1 MNKQIPYTFDCVS
14 VSSLNP
20 IASGSTSC
28 ENIGRMNVGVFT
40 RYGNRNGSYITD
52 QYAEYLISTAIDKP
66 VVGFFDRESQDWQG
80 HVGPTLASA
89 YGYVDYFVGW
99 QPFTDSDGIERE
111 YAVFSVVLFS
121 DYFEEARHILGK
133 AQSMELDPLTI
144 EGDWVEIEEQE
155 YFVYTTG
162 KMAGFCILGDSKE
175 PCFSASAFFEKEDAE
190 KTQFEKFS
198 SLLFELKAKV
208 EEAEKS
214 KEGGEHPMEEN
225 MIQEPVV
232 ETPAEETPVV
242 ETQFEEAPVVEEQ
255 PVVKENQE
263 PETTFEETEEVEP
276 EVPVEE
282 PAVEPEVPAEEQP
295 SEFEVLQN
303 SFNELQENYTALQT
317 SYAEL
322 QAELEAANGRIAE
335 FEANAETVRVEHE
348 SQINALTEQLNAAN
362 ARIETYEN
370 AAAEAEEARKTE
382 LVSSY
387 EKIISEEEIAPIK
400 AAVADFSYDE
410 LESKLAVTFSRNHLK
425 TESNKVPLAE
435 PEESTF
441 AALIKKYKR

>member
-1 MNKQIPYTFDCVS
+1 MNRNIPYTFDCVP

-20 IASGSTSC
+20 ITSGASNC

-52 QYAEYLISTAIDKP
+52 QYADYLISTAPDKP

-80 HVGPTLASA
+80 HVGPTLASG

-99 QPFTDSDGIERE
+99 QPFQDDDGVERE

-133 AQSMELDPLTI
+133 GQSMELDPNTI
-144 EGDWVEIEEQE
+144 EGEWADIEGQE

-175 PCFSASAFFEKEDAE
+175 PCFSASAFFEKEDTE

-198 SLLFELKAKV
+198 SLLFDLKAKV
-208 EEAEKS
+208 EEAEK
-214 KEGGEHPMEEN
+214 GGEHQMDEN
-225 MIQEPVV
+225 TIQETVV
-232 ETPAEETPVV
+232 ETPAEETVVIEETSETV
-242 ETQFEEAPVVEEQ
+242 ET
-255 PVVKENQE
+255 QE
-263 PETTFEETEEVEP
+263 PETTFEETEVS
-276 EVPVEE
+276 VEE
-282 PAVEPEVPAEEQP
+282 PETETESENPAEEQP

-317 SYAEL
+317 SYNEL
-322 QAELEAANGRIAE
+322 QGQLEEANSRIAG
-335 FEANAETVRVEHE
+335 FEADAENVRIEHE
-348 SQINALTEQLNAAN
+348 NQINALNEQLNAAN
-362 ARIETYEN
+362 VRIQNYET
-370 AAAEAEEARKTE
+370 AVAEAEEARKTE

-400 AAVADFSYDE
+400 ACITDFSYDE

-425 TESNKVPLAE
+425 TESKKVPLAE
-435 PEESTF
+435 PEESAF

>member
-1 MNKQIPYTFDCVS
+1 MNRKIPYTFDCVPA
-14 VSSLNP
+14 SSLNP
-20 IASGSTSC
+20 IVSGSTNC

-52 QYAEYLISTAIDKP
+52 QYAEYLISTAPDRP

-99 QPFTDSDGIERE
+99 QPFTDSDGVERE

-133 AQSMELDPLTI
+133 AQSMELDPNSI
-144 EGDWVEIEEQE
+144 EGDWADIDDQE

-175 PCFSASAFFEKEDAE
+175 PCFSASAFFEKEDTE

-208 EEAEKS
+208 EEAEK
-214 KEGGEHPMEEN
+214 GGEHQMDEN

-242 ETQFEEAPVVEEQ
+242 EESNFEENSTVTEEVVEEI
-255 PVVKENQE
+255 
-263 PETTFEETEEVEP
+263 ETEEQP
-276 EVPVEE
+276 EVSEE
-282 PAVEPEVPAEEQP
+282 TPEDEPEVPAEEQP

-303 SFNELQENYTALQT
+303 SFNELQENYTTLQN
-317 SYAEL
+317 SYNEL
-322 QAELEAANGRIAE
+322 QAQLEEANNRIAD
-335 FEANAETVRVEHE
+335 FEANAENVRVEHE
-348 SQINALTEQLNAAN
+348 NQINALNEQLNAAN
-362 ARIETYEN
+362 ARIQTYET

-400 AAVADFSYDE
+400 ACVADFSYDE

-425 TESNKVPLAE
+425 TESKKVPLAE
-435 PEESTF
+435 PEESAF

>member
-1 MNKQIPYTFDCVS
+1 MNRKIPYTFDCVP

-20 IASGSTSC
+20 IVSGSTDC

-52 QYAEYLISTAIDKP
+52 QYAEYLINTAPDRP
-66 VVGFFDRESQDWQG
+66 VVGFFDRESHDWQG

-99 QPFTDSDGIERE
+99 QPFTDSDGVERE

-133 AQSMELDPLTI
+133 AQSMELDPNSI
-144 EGDWVEIEEQE
+144 EGDWANIDDQE

-175 PCFSASAFFEKEDAE
+175 PCFSASAFFEKEDTE

-208 EEAEKS
+208 EEAEK
-214 KEGGEHPMEEN
+214 GGEHQMDEN

-242 ETQFEEAPVVEEQ
+242 ETQFEETPVVEEQ
-255 PVVKENQE
+255 PVVEDNQE
-263 PETTFEETEEVEP
+263 PETTSEETEEVEP
-276 EVPVEE
+276 EVPAEE

-303 SFNELQENYTALQT
+303 SFNELQENYTTLQNSYNELQT
-317 SYAEL
+317 
-322 QAELEAANGRIAE
+322 QLEEANNRIAD
-335 FEANAETVRVEHE
+335 FEANAENVRVEHE
-348 SQINALTEQLNAAN
+348 NQINALNEQLNAAN
-362 ARIETYEN
+362 ARIQTYET
-370 AAAEAEEARKTE
+370 AAAEAEEARKNE

-400 AAVADFSYDE
+400 ACVTDFSYDE

-425 TESNKVPLAE
+425 TESKKVPLAE
-435 PEESTF
+435 PEESAF

>member
-1 MNKQIPYTFDCVS
+1 MNRNIPYTFDCVP

-20 IASGSTSC
+20 ITSGASNC

-52 QYAEYLISTAIDKP
+52 QYADYLISTAPDKP

-80 HVGPTLASA
+80 HVGPTLASG

-99 QPFTDSDGIERE
+99 QPFQDDDGVERE

-133 AQSMELDPLTI
+133 GQSMELDPNTI
-144 EGDWVEIEEQE
+144 EGEWADIEGQE

-175 PCFSASAFFEKEDAE
+175 PCFSASAFFEKEDTE

-198 SLLFELKAKV
+198 SLLFDLKAKV
-208 EEAEKS
+208 EEAEK
-214 KEGGEHPMEEN
+214 GGEHQMDEN
-225 MIQEPVV
+225 TIQETVV
-232 ETPAEETPVV
+232 ETPAEETVVIEETSETV
-242 ETQFEEAPVVEEQ
+242 ET
-255 PVVKENQE
+255 QE
-263 PETTFEETEEVEP
+263 PETTFEETEVS
-276 EVPVEE
+276 VEE
-282 PAVEPEVPAEEQP
+282 PETETESENPAEEQP

-317 SYAEL
+317 SYNEL
-322 QAELEAANGRIAE
+322 QGQLEEANNRIAG
-335 FEANAETVRVEHE
+335 FEADAENVRVEHE
-348 SQINALTEQLNAAN
+348 NQINALNEQLNAAN
-362 ARIETYEN
+362 VRIQNYET

-400 AAVADFSYDE
+400 ACITDFSYDE

-425 TESNKVPLAE
+425 TESKKVPLAE
-435 PEESTF
+435 PEESAF

>member
-1 MNKQIPYTFDCVS
+1 MNRQVPYTFDCVP

-20 IASGSTSC
+20 IVSDSNNC

-52 QYAEYLISTAIDKP
+52 KYAEYLISSAIDKP

-80 HVGPTLASA
+80 HVGPTLASG
-89 YGYVDYFVGW
+89 YGYVSHFVGW
-99 QPFTDSDGIERE
+99 QPFQDSDGVERE

-133 AQSMELDPLTI
+133 GQSMELDPLSI
-144 EGDWVEIEEQE
+144 EGDWAEIDGQE

-175 PCFSASAFFEKEDAE
+175 PCFSASAFFEKEDSG

-208 EEAEKS
+208 EEAEKLE
-214 KEGGEHPMEEN
+214 EGGEHPMEEN

-232 ETPAEETPVV
+232 ETPAEEVV
-242 ETQFEEAPVVEEQ
+242 ETPD
-255 PVVKENQE
+255 
-263 PETTFEETEEVEP
+263 TFEETAPAVEVQESEETEIEE

-282 PAVEPEVPAEEQP
+282 ETEVPAEEPEVENEPETPAEEQP
-295 SEFEVLQN
+295 SEFEVLQA
-303 SFNELQENYTALQT
+303 NYEALQT
-317 SYAEL
+317 SYNEL
-322 QAELEAANGRIAE
+322 QAQLEEANGRIAE
-335 FEANAETVRVEHE
+335 FEANVETVRVEHE
-348 SQINALTEQLNAAN
+348 TQINALTEQLNAAN
-362 ARIETYEN
+362 ARIQNYE
-370 AAAEAEEARKTE
+370 AIAAEAEEARKNE

-400 AAVADFSYDE
+400 ASITDFSYDE
-410 LESKLAVTFSRNHLK
+410 LESKLAVTFSRKQLK
-425 TESNKVPLAE
+425 VESAKVPLAE
-435 PEESTF
+435 PEETAF

>member
-1 MNKQIPYTFDCVS
+1 MNRNIPYTFDCVP

-20 IASGSTSC
+20 ITSGASNC

-52 QYAEYLISTAIDKP
+52 QYADYLISTAPDKP

-80 HVGPTLASA
+80 HVGPTLASG

-99 QPFTDSDGIERE
+99 QPFQDDDGVERE

-133 AQSMELDPLTI
+133 GQSMELDPNTI
-144 EGDWVEIEEQE
+144 EGEWADIEGQE

-175 PCFSASAFFEKEDAE
+175 PCFSASAFFEKEDTE

-198 SLLFELKAKV
+198 SLLFDLKAKV
-208 EEAEKS
+208 EEAEK
-214 KEGGEHPMEEN
+214 GGEHQMDEN
-225 MIQEPVV
+225 TIQETVV
-232 ETPAEETPVV
+232 ETPAEETV
-242 ETQFEEAPVVEEQ
+242 VVEET
-255 PVVKENQE
+255 PEAVEIQE
-263 PETTFEETEEVEP
+263 HETTFEETEVEVE
-276 EVPVEE
+276 VSVEE
-282 PAVEPEVPAEEQP
+282 PETETESEIPAEEQP
-295 SEFEVLQN
+295 SEFEALQN

-317 SYAEL
+317 SYNEL
-322 QAELEAANGRIAE
+322 QGQLEEANSRIAG
-335 FEANAETVRVEHE
+335 FEADAENVRIEHE
-348 SQINALTEQLNAAN
+348 NQINALNEQLNAAN
-362 ARIETYEN
+362 VRIQNYET

-400 AAVADFSYDE
+400 ACITDFSYDE

-425 TESNKVPLAE
+425 TESKKVPLAE
-435 PEESTF
+435 LEESAF

>member
-1 MNKQIPYTFDCVS
+1 MNRKIPYTFDCVP

-20 IASGSTSC
+20 IVSGSTDC

-52 QYAEYLISTAIDKP
+52 QYAEYLINTAPDRP
-66 VVGFFDRESQDWQG
+66 VVGFFDRESHDWQG

-99 QPFTDSDGIERE
+99 QPFTDSDGVERE

-133 AQSMELDPLTI
+133 AQSMELDPNSI
-144 EGDWVEIEEQE
+144 EGDWANIDDQE

-175 PCFSASAFFEKEDAE
+175 PCFSASAFFEKEDTE

-208 EEAEKS
+208 EEAEK
-214 KEGGEHPMEEN
+214 GGEHQMDEN

-242 ETQFEEAPVVEEQ
+242 ETQFEETPVVEEQ
-255 PVVKENQE
+255 PVVEDNQE
-263 PETTFEETEEVEP
+263 PETTSEETEEVEP
-276 EVPVEE
+276 EVPAEE

-303 SFNELQENYTALQT
+303 SFNELQENYTTLQN
-317 SYAEL
+317 SYNEL
-322 QAELEAANGRIAE
+322 QAQLEEASNRIAD
-335 FEANAETVRVEHE
+335 FEANAENVRVEHE
-348 SQINALTEQLNAAN
+348 NQINALNEQLNAAN
-362 ARIETYEN
+362 ARIQTYET
-370 AAAEAEEARKTE
+370 AAAEAEEARKNE

-400 AAVADFSYDE
+400 ACVTDFSYDE

-425 TESNKVPLAE
+425 TESKKVPLAE
-435 PEESTF
+435 PEESAF

>member
-1 MNKQIPYTFDCVS
+1 MSRKIPYTFDCVP

-20 IASGSTSC
+20 IVSGSTNC

-52 QYAEYLISTAIDKP
+52 QYAEYLISTAPDRP
-66 VVGFFDRESQDWQG
+66 VVGFFDRESHDWQG

-99 QPFTDSDGIERE
+99 QPFTDSDGVERE

-133 AQSMELDPLTI
+133 AQSMELDPNSI
-144 EGDWVEIEEQE
+144 EGDWADIDDQE

-175 PCFSASAFFEKEDAE
+175 PCFSASAFFEKEDTE

-208 EEAEKS
+208 EEAEK
-214 KEGGEHPMEEN
+214 GGEHQMDEN

-242 ETQFEEAPVVEEQ
+242 ETQFEETPVVEEQ
-255 PVVKENQE
+255 PVVEDNQE
-263 PETTFEETEEVEP
+263 SEVTEETEEVEP
-276 EVPVEE
+276 EVPAEE

-322 QAELEAANGRIAE
+322 QAELETANGRIAE

-348 SQINALTEQLNAAN
+348 TQINALTEQLNAAN
-362 ARIETYEN
+362 ARIQTYES

-400 AAVADFSYDE
+400 ASVADFSYDE

-435 PEESTF
+435 PEESAF

>member
-1 MNKQIPYTFDCVS
+1 MNRNIPYTFDCVP

-20 IASGSTSC
+20 ITSGASNC

-52 QYAEYLISTAIDKP
+52 QYADYLISTAPDKP

-80 HVGPTLASA
+80 HVGPTLASG

-99 QPFTDSDGIERE
+99 QPFQDNDGVERE

-133 AQSMELDPLTI
+133 GQSMELDPNTI
-144 EGDWVEIEEQE
+144 EGEWADIEGQE

-175 PCFSASAFFEKEDAE
+175 PCFSASAFFEKEDTE

-198 SLLFELKAKV
+198 SLLFDLKAKV
-208 EEAEKS
+208 EEAEK
-214 KEGGEHPMEEN
+214 GGEHQMDEN
-225 MIQEPVV
+225 TIQETVV
-232 ETPAEETPVV
+232 ETPAEETVVTEETSETV
-242 ETQFEEAPVVEEQ
+242 ET
-255 PVVKENQE
+255 QE
-263 PETTFEETEEVEP
+263 PETTFEETEVS
-276 EVPVEE
+276 VEE
-282 PAVEPEVPAEEQP
+282 PETETESENPAEEQP

-317 SYAEL
+317 SYNEL
-322 QAELEAANGRIAE
+322 QGQLEEANNRIAG
-335 FEANAETVRVEHE
+335 FEADAENVRVEHE
-348 SQINALTEQLNAAN
+348 NQINALNEQLNAAN
-362 ARIETYEN
+362 VRIQNYET

-400 AAVADFSYDE
+400 ACITDFSYDE

-425 TESNKVPLAE
+425 TESKKVPLAE
-435 PEESTF
+435 PEESAF

>member
-1 MNKQIPYTFDCVS
+1 MNRNIPYTFDCVP

-20 IASGSTSC
+20 ITSGASNC

-52 QYAEYLISTAIDKP
+52 QYADYLISTAPDKP

-80 HVGPTLASA
+80 HVGPTLASG

-99 QPFTDSDGIERE
+99 QPFQDDDGVERE

-133 AQSMELDPLTI
+133 GQSMELDPNTI
-144 EGDWVEIEEQE
+144 EGEWADIEGQE

-175 PCFSASAFFEKEDAE
+175 PCFSASAFFEKEDTE

-198 SLLFELKAKV
+198 SLLFDLKAKV
-208 EEAEKS
+208 EEAEK
-214 KEGGEHPMEEN
+214 GGEHQMDEN
-225 MIQEPVV
+225 TIQETVV
-232 ETPAEETPVV
+232 ETPAEETVV
-242 ETQFEEAPVVEEQ
+242 IEETSETVEI
-255 PVVKENQE
+255 QE
-263 PETTFEETEEVEP
+263 PETTFEETEVS
-276 EVPVEE
+276 VEE
-282 PAVEPEVPAEEQP
+282 PETETESENPAEEQP

-317 SYAEL
+317 SYNEL
-322 QAELEAANGRIAE
+322 QGQLEEANNRIAG
-335 FEANAETVRVEHE
+335 FEADAENVRVEHE
-348 SQINALTEQLNAAN
+348 NQINALNEQLNAAN
-362 ARIETYEN
+362 VRIQNYET

-400 AAVADFSYDE
+400 ACITDFSYDE

-425 TESNKVPLAE
+425 TESKKVPLAE
-435 PEESTF
+435 PEESAF

>member
-1 MNKQIPYTFDCVS
+1 MNRNIPYTFDCVP

-20 IASGSTSC
+20 ITSGASNC

-52 QYAEYLISTAIDKP
+52 QYADYLISTAPDKP

-80 HVGPTLASA
+80 HVGPTLASG

-99 QPFTDSDGIERE
+99 QPFQDDDGVERE

-133 AQSMELDPLTI
+133 GQSMELDPNTI
-144 EGDWVEIEEQE
+144 EGEWADIEGQE

-175 PCFSASAFFEKEDAE
+175 PCFSASAFFEKEDTE

-198 SLLFELKAKV
+198 SLLFDLKAKV
-208 EEAEKS
+208 EEAEK
-214 KEGGEHPMEEN
+214 GGEHQMDEN
-225 MIQEPVV
+225 TIQETVV
-232 ETPAEETPVV
+232 ETPAEETVVIEETSETV
-242 ETQFEEAPVVEEQ
+242 ET
-255 PVVKENQE
+255 QE
-263 PETTFEETEEVEP
+263 PETTFEETEVEVE
-276 EVPVEE
+276 VSVEE
-282 PAVEPEVPAEEQP
+282 SETETESEIPAEEQP

-317 SYAEL
+317 SYNEL
-322 QAELEAANGRIAE
+322 QGQLEEANNRIAD
-335 FEANAETVRVEHE
+335 FEADAENVRVEHE
-348 SQINALTEQLNAAN
+348 NQINALNEQLNAAN
-362 ARIETYEN
+362 VRIQNYET

-400 AAVADFSYDE
+400 ACITDFSYDE

-425 TESNKVPLAE
+425 TESKKVPLAE
-435 PEESTF
+435 PEESAF

>member
-1 MNKQIPYTFDCVS
+1 MSKQVPYTFDCVS

-20 IASGSTSC
+20 ITSGSTC

-80 HVGPTLASA
+80 HVGPTLASG
-89 YGYVDYFVGW
+89 YGYVDHFVGW
-99 QPFTDSDGIERE
+99 QPFTDSDGVERE

-133 AQSMELDPLTI
+133 AQSMELDPNTI
-144 EGDWVEIEEQE
+144 EGDWAEIDEQE

-175 PCFSASAFFEKEDAE
+175 PCFSASAFFEKEDSG

-208 EEAEKS
+208 EEAEKL
-214 KEGGEHPMEEN
+214 EGGEHPMEEN

-232 ETPAEETPVV
+232 ETPAEEVVETPETFEETAPVV
-242 ETQFEEAPVVEEQ
+242 ETEEI
-255 PVVKENQE
+255 QE
-263 PETTFEETEEVEP
+263 PETNFEETETEPEVPTEEPEVPTEEPEVEP
-276 EVPVEE
+276 EI
-282 PAVEPEVPAEEQP
+282 PAEEQP
-295 SEFEVLQN
+295 SEFEVLQA
-303 SFNELQENYTALQT
+303 NYEALQT
-317 SYAEL
+317 SYNEL
-322 QAELEAANGRIAE
+322 QAQFEEATARIAE
-335 FEANAETVRVEHE
+335 FEANVETVRVEHE
-348 SQINALTEQLNAAN
+348 NQINALTEQLNAAN
-362 ARIETYEN
+362 ARIQTYES
-370 AAAEAEEARKTE
+370 AAAEAEEARKSS
-382 LVSSY
+382 LVESY
-387 EKIISEEEIAPIK
+387 EKLISEEEIAPIK
-400 AAVADFSYDE
+400 ASVTDFSYDE
-410 LESKLAVTFSRNHLK
+410 LESKLAVTFSRNHIK
-425 TESNKVPLAE
+425 TESAKVPLAE
-435 PEESTF
+435 PEESAF

>member
-1 MNKQIPYTFDCVS
+1 MNKNIPYTFDCVP
-14 VSSLNP
+14 VSSLSP
-20 IASGSTSC
+20 IVSGSANC

-52 QYAEYLISTAIDKP
+52 QYAEYLISTAPDRP

-89 YGYVDYFVGW
+89 YGYVDHFVGW
-99 QPFTDSDGIERE
+99 QPFIDSDGVERE

-121 DYFEEARHILGK
+121 DYFEEARYIMGK
-133 AQSMELDPLTI
+133 GQSMELDPQTI
-144 EGDWVEIEEQE
+144 EGDWADIEGQE

-208 EEAEKS
+208 EEAEKL

-232 ETPAEETPVV
+232 ETPAEEVVETPETFEETAPVV
-242 ETQFEEAPVVEEQ
+242 ETEEI
-255 PVVKENQE
+255 QE
-263 PETTFEETEEVEP
+263 PESNFEENETEPEVPAEEPEVPAEEPEVEP
-276 EVPVEE
+276 ET
-282 PAVEPEVPAEEQP
+282 PAEEQP
-295 SEFEVLQN
+295 SEFEVLQA
-303 SFNELQENYTALQT
+303 NYEALQT

-322 QAELEAANGRIAE
+322 QAELEAANGRIAD

-348 SQINALTEQLNAAN
+348 NQINALTKQLNAAN
-362 ARIETYEN
+362 ARIQTYES
-370 AAAEAEEARKTE
+370 AAAEAEEARKNS
-382 LVSSY
+382 LVESY

-400 AAVADFSYDE
+400 ASVADFSYDE
-410 LESKLAVTFSRNHLK
+410 LESKLSVTFSRNYLK
-425 TESNKVPLAE
+425 VESNKVPLAE
-435 PEESTF
+435 PEESAF

>member
-1 MNKQIPYTFDCVS
+1 MNRNIPYTFDCVP

-20 IASGSTSC
+20 ITSGASNC

-52 QYAEYLISTAIDKP
+52 QYADYLISTAPDKP

-80 HVGPTLASA
+80 HVGPTLASG

-99 QPFTDSDGIERE
+99 QPFQDDDGVERE

-133 AQSMELDPLTI
+133 GQSMELDPNTI
-144 EGDWVEIEEQE
+144 EGEWADIEGQE

-175 PCFSASAFFEKEDAE
+175 PCFSASAFFEKEDTE

-198 SLLFELKAKV
+198 SLLFDLKAKV
-208 EEAEKS
+208 EEAEK
-214 KEGGEHPMEEN
+214 GGEHQMDEN
-225 MIQEPVV
+225 TIQETVV
-232 ETPAEETPVV
+232 IEESSETV
-242 ETQFEEAPVVEEQ
+242 EI
-255 PVVKENQE
+255 QE
-263 PETTFEETEEVEP
+263 PETTFEETEVEVE
-276 EVPVEE
+276 VSVEE
-282 PAVEPEVPAEEQP
+282 SETETESEIPAEEQP
-295 SEFEVLQN
+295 SEFEALQN
-303 SFNELQENYTALQT
+303 SFNELQENYTVLQT
-317 SYAEL
+317 SYNEL
-322 QAELEAANGRIAE
+322 QGQLEEANNRIAG
-335 FEANAETVRVEHE
+335 FEADAENVRIEHE
-348 SQINALTEQLNAAN
+348 NQINALNEQLNAAN
-362 ARIETYEN
+362 VRIQNYET

-400 AAVADFSYDE
+400 ACITDFSYDE

-425 TESNKVPLAE
+425 TESKKVPLAE
-435 PEESTF
+435 PEESAF

>member
-1 MNKQIPYTFDCVS
+1 MNRNIPYTFDCVP

-20 IASGSTSC
+20 ITSGASNC

-52 QYAEYLISTAIDKP
+52 QYADYLISTAPDKP

-80 HVGPTLASA
+80 HVGPTLASG

-99 QPFTDSDGIERE
+99 QPFQDDDGVERE

-133 AQSMELDPLTI
+133 GQSMELDPNTI
-144 EGDWVEIEEQE
+144 EGEWADIEGQE

-175 PCFSASAFFEKEDAE
+175 PCFSASAFFEKEDTE

-198 SLLFELKAKV
+198 SLLFDLKAKV
-208 EEAEKS
+208 EEAEK
-214 KEGGEHPMEEN
+214 GGEHQMDEN
-225 MIQEPVV
+225 TIQETVV
-232 ETPAEETPVV
+232 ETPAEETV
-242 ETQFEEAPVVEEQ
+242 VVEETSET
-255 PVVKENQE
+255 VETQE
-263 PETTFEETEEVEP
+263 PETTFEETEVSAEEP
-276 EVPVEE
+276 EVETE
-282 PAVEPEVPAEEQP
+282 SENPAEEQP

-317 SYAEL
+317 SYNEL
-322 QAELEAANGRIAE
+322 QGQLEEANNRIAG
-335 FEANAETVRVEHE
+335 FEADAENVRIEHE
-348 SQINALTEQLNAAN
+348 NQINALNEQLNAAN
-362 ARIETYEN
+362 VRIQNYET

-400 AAVADFSYDE
+400 ACITDFSYDE

-425 TESNKVPLAE
+425 TESKKVPLAE
-435 PEESTF
+435 PEESAF

>member
-1 MNKQIPYTFDCVS
+1 MNRNIPYTFDCVP

-20 IASGSTSC
+20 ITSGASNC

-52 QYAEYLISTAIDKP
+52 QYADYLISTAPDKP

-80 HVGPTLASA
+80 HVGPTLASG

-99 QPFTDSDGIERE
+99 QPFQDDDGVERE

-133 AQSMELDPLTI
+133 GQSMELDPNTI
-144 EGDWVEIEEQE
+144 EGEWADIEGQE

-175 PCFSASAFFEKEDAE
+175 PCFSASAFFEKEDTE

-208 EEAEKS
+208 EEAEK
-214 KEGGEHPMEEN
+214 GGEHQMDEN
-225 MIQEPVV
+225 TIQETVV
-232 ETPAEETPVV
+232 ETPAEETVVIEETSETV
-242 ETQFEEAPVVEEQ
+242 ET
-255 PVVKENQE
+255 QE
-263 PETTFEETEEVEP
+263 PETTFEETEVS
-276 EVPVEE
+276 VEE
-282 PAVEPEVPAEEQP
+282 PETETESENPAEEQP

-303 SFNELQENYTALQT
+303 SFNELQENYTTLQT
-317 SYAEL
+317 SYNEL
-322 QAELEAANGRIAE
+322 QAQLEEANNRIAD
-335 FEANAETVRVEHE
+335 FEANAENVRVEHE
-348 SQINALTEQLNAAN
+348 NQINALNEQLNAAN
-362 ARIETYEN
+362 ARIQTYET

-400 AAVADFSYDE
+400 ACVADFSYDE

-425 TESNKVPLAE
+425 TESKKVPLAE
-435 PEESTF
+435 PEESAF

>member
-1 MNKQIPYTFDCVS
+1 MNRKIPYTFDCVP
-14 VSSLNP
+14 VSSLSP
-20 IASGSTSC
+20 IVSGSTNC

-52 QYAEYLISTAIDKP
+52 QYAEYLISTAPDRP

-99 QPFTDSDGIERE
+99 QPFTDSDGVERE

-133 AQSMELDPLTI
+133 AQSMELDPNSI
-144 EGDWVEIEEQE
+144 EGDWADIDDQE

-175 PCFSASAFFEKEDAE
+175 PCFSASAFFEKEDTE

-208 EEAEKS
+208 EEAEK
-214 KEGGEHPMEEN
+214 GGEHQMDEN

-242 ETQFEEAPVVEEQ
+242 EESNFEENSTVTEEVVEEI
-255 PVVKENQE
+255 
-263 PETTFEETEEVEP
+263 ETEEQP
-276 EVPVEE
+276 EVSEE
-282 PAVEPEVPAEEQP
+282 TPEDEPEVPAEEQP

-303 SFNELQENYTALQT
+303 SFNELQENYTTLQN
-317 SYAEL
+317 SYNEL
-322 QAELEAANGRIAE
+322 QAQLEEANNRIAD
-335 FEANAETVRVEHE
+335 FEANAENVRVEHE
-348 SQINALTEQLNAAN
+348 NQINALNEQLNAAN
-362 ARIETYEN
+362 ARIQTYET

-400 AAVADFSYDE
+400 ACVADFSYDE

-425 TESNKVPLAE
+425 TESKKVPLAE
-435 PEESTF
+435 PEESAF

>member
-1 MNKQIPYTFDCVS
+1 MNRKIPYTFDCVP
-14 VSSLNP
+14 VSSLSP
-20 IASGSTSC
+20 IVSGSTNC

-52 QYAEYLISTAIDKP
+52 QYAEYLISTAPDRP
-66 VVGFFDRESQDWQG
+66 VIGFFDRESQDWQG

-99 QPFTDSDGIERE
+99 QPFTDSDGVERE

-133 AQSMELDPLTI
+133 AQSMELDPNSI
-144 EGDWVEIEEQE
+144 EGDWADIDDQE

-175 PCFSASAFFEKEDAE
+175 PCFSASAFFEKEDTE

-208 EEAEKS
+208 EEAEK
-214 KEGGEHPMEEN
+214 GGEHQMDEN

-242 ETQFEEAPVVEEQ
+242 EEFNFEENSTVTEEVVEEI
-255 PVVKENQE
+255 
-263 PETTFEETEEVEP
+263 ETEEQP
-276 EVPVEE
+276 EVSEE
-282 PAVEPEVPAEEQP
+282 TLEDEPEVPAEEQP

-303 SFNELQENYTALQT
+303 SFNELQENYTTLQN
-317 SYAEL
+317 SYNEL
-322 QAELEAANGRIAE
+322 QAQLEEANSRIAD
-335 FEANAETVRVEHE
+335 FEANAENVRVEHE
-348 SQINALTEQLNAAN
+348 NQINALNEQLNAAN
-362 ARIETYEN
+362 ARIQTYET

-400 AAVADFSYDE
+400 ACVADFSYDE

-425 TESNKVPLAE
+425 TESKKVPLAE
-435 PEESTF
+435 PEESAF

>member
-1 MNKQIPYTFDCVS
+1 MNRQVPYTFDCVP

-20 IASGSTSC
+20 IVSGSNNC

-52 QYAEYLISTAIDKP
+52 KYAEYLISTAIDKP

-80 HVGPTLASA
+80 HVGPTLASG
-89 YGYVDYFVGW
+89 YGYVSHFVGW
-99 QPFTDSDGIERE
+99 QPFQDSDGVERE

-133 AQSMELDPLTI
+133 GQSMELDPLSI
-144 EGDWVEIEEQE
+144 EGDWAEIDGQE

-175 PCFSASAFFEKEDAE
+175 PCFSASAFFEKEDSG

-208 EEAEKS
+208 EEAEKLE
-214 KEGGEHPMEEN
+214 EGGEHPMEEN
-225 MIQEPVV
+225 MIQETVV
-232 ETPAEETPVV
+232 ETPAEEVV
-242 ETQFEEAPVVEEQ
+242 ETPDTFEETAPVVEVQ
-255 PVVKENQE
+255 DS
-263 PETTFEETEEVEP
+263 EETEIKE

-282 PAVEPEVPAEEQP
+282 ETEVPAEEPEVENEPETPAEEQP
-295 SEFEVLQN
+295 SEFEVLQA
-303 SFNELQENYTALQT
+303 NYEALQT
-317 SYAEL
+317 SYNEL
-322 QAELEAANGRIAE
+322 QAQLEEANGRIAE

-348 SQINALTEQLNAAN
+348 TQINALTEQLNAAS
-362 ARIETYEN
+362 ARIQSYE
-370 AAAEAEEARKTE
+370 AIAAEAEEARKNE

-400 AAVADFSYDE
+400 ASITDFSYDE
-410 LESKLAVTFSRNHLK
+410 LESKLAVTFSRKQLK
-425 TESNKVPLAE
+425 VESAKVPLAE
-435 PEESTF
+435 PEETAF

>member
-1 MNKQIPYTFDCVS
+1 MNRNIPYTFDCVP

-20 IASGSTSC
+20 ITSGASNC

-52 QYAEYLISTAIDKP
+52 QYADYLISTAPDKP

-80 HVGPTLASA
+80 HVGPTLASG

-99 QPFTDSDGIERE
+99 QPFQDDDGVERE

-133 AQSMELDPLTI
+133 GQSMELDPNTI
-144 EGDWVEIEEQE
+144 EGEWADIEGQE

-175 PCFSASAFFEKEDAE
+175 PCFSASAFFEKEDTE

-198 SLLFELKAKV
+198 SLLFDLKAKV
-208 EEAEKS
+208 EEAEK
-214 KEGGEHPMEEN
+214 GGEHQMDEN
-225 MIQEPVV
+225 TIQETVV
-232 ETPAEETPVV
+232 ETPAEETVVIEETSETV
-242 ETQFEEAPVVEEQ
+242 ET
-255 PVVKENQE
+255 QE
-263 PETTFEETEEVEP
+263 PETTFEETEVS
-276 EVPVEE
+276 VEE
-282 PAVEPEVPAEEQP
+282 PETETESENPAEEQP
-295 SEFEVLQN
+295 SEFEALQN

-317 SYAEL
+317 SYNEL
-322 QAELEAANGRIAE
+322 QGQLEEANNRIAD
-335 FEANAETVRVEHE
+335 FEADAENVRVEHE
-348 SQINALTEQLNAAN
+348 NQINALNEQLNAAN
-362 ARIETYEN
+362 VRIQNYET

-400 AAVADFSYDE
+400 ACITDFSYDE

-425 TESNKVPLAE
+425 TESKKVPLAE
-435 PEESTF
+435 PEESAF

>member
-1 MNKQIPYTFDCVS
+1 MNRNIPYTFDCVP

-20 IASGSTSC
+20 ITSGASNC

-52 QYAEYLISTAIDKP
+52 QYADYLISTAPDKP

-80 HVGPTLASA
+80 HVGPTLASG

-99 QPFTDSDGIERE
+99 QPFQDDDGVERE

-133 AQSMELDPLTI
+133 GQSMELDPNTI
-144 EGDWVEIEEQE
+144 EGEWADIEGQE

-175 PCFSASAFFEKEDAE
+175 PCFSASAFFEKEDTE

-198 SLLFELKAKV
+198 SLLFDLKAKV
-208 EEAEKS
+208 EEAEK
-214 KEGGEHPMEEN
+214 GGEHQMDEN
-225 MIQEPVV
+225 TIQETVV
-232 ETPAEETPVV
+232 ETPAEETVVIEETPETV
-242 ETQFEEAPVVEEQ
+242 ET
-255 PVVKENQE
+255 QE
-263 PETTFEETEEVEP
+263 PETTFEETEVS
-276 EVPVEE
+276 VEE
-282 PAVEPEVPAEEQP
+282 PETETESEIPAEEQP

-317 SYAEL
+317 SYNEL
-322 QAELEAANGRIAE
+322 QGQLEEANNRIAG
-335 FEANAETVRVEHE
+335 FEADAENVRIEHE
-348 SQINALTEQLNAAN
+348 NQINALNEQLNAAN
-362 ARIETYEN
+362 ARIQTYET

-400 AAVADFSYDE
+400 ACITDFSYDE

-425 TESNKVPLAE
+425 TESKKVPLAE
-435 PEESTF
+435 PEESAF

>member
-1 MNKQIPYTFDCVS
+1 MSKQVPYTFDCVS

-20 IASGSTSC
+20 ITSGSAC

-80 HVGPTLASA
+80 HVGPTLASG
-89 YGYVDYFVGW
+89 YGYVDHFVGW
-99 QPFTDSDGIERE
+99 QPFTDTDGVERE

-133 AQSMELDPLTI
+133 AQSMELDPNTI
-144 EGDWVEIEEQE
+144 EGDWAEIDEQE

-175 PCFSASAFFEKEDAE
+175 PCFSASAFFEKEDSG

-208 EEAEKS
+208 EEAEKL

-232 ETPAEETPVV
+232 ETPAEEVVETPETFEETAPVV
-242 ETQFEEAPVVEEQ
+242 ETEEI
-255 PVVKENQE
+255 QE
-263 PETTFEETEEVEP
+263 PESNFEENETEPEVPAEEPEVPAEEPEVEP
-276 EVPVEE
+276 ET
-282 PAVEPEVPAEEQP
+282 PAEEQP
-295 SEFEVLQN
+295 SEFEVLQA
-303 SFNELQENYTALQT
+303 NYEALQT

-322 QAELEAANGRIAE
+322 QAELEAANGRIAD

-348 SQINALTEQLNAAN
+348 NQINALTEQLNAAN
-362 ARIETYEN
+362 ARIQTYES
-370 AAAEAEEARKTE
+370 AAAEAEEARKNS
-382 LVSSY
+382 LVESY

-400 AAVADFSYDE
+400 ASVADFSYDE
-410 LESKLAVTFSRNHLK
+410 LESKLSVTFSRNYLK
-425 TESNKVPLAE
+425 VESNKVPLAE
-435 PEESTF
+435 PEESAF

>member
-1 MNKQIPYTFDCVS
+1 MNRNIPYTFDCVP

-20 IASGSTSC
+20 ITSGASNC

-52 QYAEYLISTAIDKP
+52 QYADYLISTAPDKP

-80 HVGPTLASA
+80 HVGPTLASG

-99 QPFTDSDGIERE
+99 QPFQDDDGVERE

-133 AQSMELDPLTI
+133 GQSMELDPNTI
-144 EGDWVEIEEQE
+144 EGEWADIEGQE

-175 PCFSASAFFEKEDAE
+175 PCFSASAFFEKEDTE

-198 SLLFELKAKV
+198 SLLFDLKAKV
-208 EEAEKS
+208 EEAEK
-214 KEGGEHPMEEN
+214 GGEHQMDEN
-225 MIQEPVV
+225 TIQETVV
-232 ETPAEETPVV
+232 ETPAEETV
-242 ETQFEEAPVVEEQ
+242 VVEET
-255 PVVKENQE
+255 PEAVEIQE
-263 PETTFEETEEVEP
+263 PETTFEETEVEVE
-276 EVPVEE
+276 VSVEE
-282 PAVEPEVPAEEQP
+282 PETETESEIPAEEQP
-295 SEFEVLQN
+295 SEFEALQN

-317 SYAEL
+317 SYNEL
-322 QAELEAANGRIAE
+322 QGQLEEANSRIAG
-335 FEANAETVRVEHE
+335 FEADAENVRIEHE
-348 SQINALTEQLNAAN
+348 NQINALNEQLNAAN
-362 ARIETYEN
+362 VRIQNYEI

-400 AAVADFSYDE
+400 ACITDFSYDE

-425 TESNKVPLAE
+425 TESKKVPLAE
-435 PEESTF
+435 PEESAF

>member
-1 MNKQIPYTFDCVS
+1 MNRNIPYTFDCVP

-20 IASGSTSC
+20 ITSGASNC

-52 QYAEYLISTAIDKP
+52 QYADYLISTAPDKP

-80 HVGPTLASA
+80 HVGPTLASG

-99 QPFTDSDGIERE
+99 QPFQDDDGVERE

-133 AQSMELDPLTI
+133 GQSMELDPNTI
-144 EGDWVEIEEQE
+144 EGEWADIEGQE

-175 PCFSASAFFEKEDAE
+175 PCFSASAFFEKEDTE

-198 SLLFELKAKV
+198 SLLFDLKAKV
-208 EEAEKS
+208 EEAEK
-214 KEGGEHPMEEN
+214 GGEHQMDEN
-225 MIQEPVV
+225 TIQETVV
-232 ETPAEETPVV
+232 ETPAEETVV
-242 ETQFEEAPVVEEQ
+242 IEESSETVEI
-255 PVVKENQE
+255 QE
-263 PETTFEETEEVEP
+263 PETTFEETEVEVE
-276 EVPVEE
+276 VSVEE
-282 PAVEPEVPAEEQP
+282 SETETESEIPAEEQP
-295 SEFEVLQN
+295 SEFEALQN
-303 SFNELQENYTALQT
+303 SFNELQENYTVLQT
-317 SYAEL
+317 SYNEL
-322 QAELEAANGRIAE
+322 QGQLEEANNRIAG
-335 FEANAETVRVEHE
+335 FEADAENVRIEHE
-348 SQINALTEQLNAAN
+348 NQINALNEQLNAAN
-362 ARIETYEN
+362 VRIQNYET

-400 AAVADFSYDE
+400 ACITDFSYDE

-425 TESNKVPLAE
+425 TESKKVPLAE
-435 PEESTF
+435 PEESAF

>member
-1 MNKQIPYTFDCVS
+1 MNRQVPYTFDCVP

-20 IASGSTSC
+20 IVSDSNNC

-52 QYAEYLISTAIDKP
+52 QYADYLISTAPDKP

-99 QPFTDSDGIERE
+99 QPFTDSDGVERE

-133 AQSMELDPLTI
+133 AQSMELDPNSI
-144 EGDWVEIEEQE
+144 EGDWANIDDQE

-175 PCFSASAFFEKEDAE
+175 PCFSASAFFEKEDSG

-208 EEAEKS
+208 EEAEKLE
-214 KEGGEHPMEEN
+214 EGGEHPMEEN

-232 ETPAEETPVV
+232 ETPAEEVV
-242 ETQFEEAPVVEEQ
+242 ETPD
-255 PVVKENQE
+255 
-263 PETTFEETEEVEP
+263 TFEETAPAVEVQESEETEIEE

-282 PAVEPEVPAEEQP
+282 ETEVPAEEPEVENEPETPAEEQP
-295 SEFEVLQN
+295 SEFEVLQA
-303 SFNELQENYTALQT
+303 NYEALQT
-317 SYAEL
+317 SYNEL
-322 QAELEAANGRIAE
+322 QAQLEEANGRIAE
-335 FEANAETVRVEHE
+335 FEANVETVRVEHE
-348 SQINALTEQLNAAN
+348 TQINALTEQLNAAN
-362 ARIETYEN
+362 ARIQNYE
-370 AAAEAEEARKTE
+370 AIAAEAEEARKNE

-400 AAVADFSYDE
+400 ACVADFSYDE

-425 TESNKVPLAE
+425 TESKKVPLAE
-435 PEESTF
+435 PEESAF

>member
-1 MNKQIPYTFDCVS
+1 MNRNIPYTFDCVP

-20 IASGSTSC
+20 ITSGASNC

-52 QYAEYLISTAIDKP
+52 QYADYLISTAPDKP

-80 HVGPTLASA
+80 HVGPTLASG

-99 QPFTDSDGIERE
+99 QPFQDDDGVERE

-133 AQSMELDPLTI
+133 GQSMELDPNTI
-144 EGDWVEIEEQE
+144 EGEWADIEGQE

-175 PCFSASAFFEKEDAE
+175 PCFSASAFFEKEDTE

-198 SLLFELKAKV
+198 SLLFDLKAKV
-208 EEAEKS
+208 EEAEK
-214 KEGGEHPMEEN
+214 GGEHQMDEN
-225 MIQEPVV
+225 TIQETVV
-232 ETPAEETPVV
+232 ETPAEETVVTEETSETV
-242 ETQFEEAPVVEEQ
+242 ET
-255 PVVKENQE
+255 QE
-263 PETTFEETEEVEP
+263 PETTFEETEVS
-276 EVPVEE
+276 VEE
-282 PAVEPEVPAEEQP
+282 PETETESENPAEEQP

-317 SYAEL
+317 SYNEL
-322 QAELEAANGRIAE
+322 QGQLEEANNRIAG
-335 FEANAETVRVEHE
+335 FEADAENVRVEHE
-348 SQINALTEQLNAAN
+348 NQINALNEQLNAAN
-362 ARIETYEN
+362 VRIQNYET

-400 AAVADFSYDE
+400 ACITDFSYDE

-425 TESNKVPLAE
+425 TESKKVPLAE
-435 PEESTF
+435 PEESAF

>member
-1 MNKQIPYTFDCVS
+1 MNKKIPYTFDCVP

-20 IASGSTSC
+20 INSSKC

-52 QYAEYLISTAIDKP
+52 KYAQYLIETAINCP
-66 VVGFFDRESQDWQG
+66 VVGFFDKESNDWQG

-99 QPFTDSDGIERE
+99 QSFIDEDGMERE

-133 AQSMELDPLTI
+133 GQSMELDPLTI
-144 EGDWVEIEEQE
+144 EGDWAEIDGQE

-175 PCFSASAFFEKEDAE
+175 PCFSASAFFEKDEAE

-208 EEAEKS
+208 EEAEKT
-214 KEGGEHPMEEN
+214 EGGEHPMEEN
-225 MIQEPVV
+225 KILEPVV

-242 ETQFEEAPVVEEQ
+242 ETQFEETPVVEEQ
-255 PVVKENQE
+255 PVVEENQE

-303 SFNELQENYTALQT
+303 SFNELQENYTTLQT
-317 SYAEL
+317 LYAEL
-322 QAELEAANGRIAE
+322 QAELEAANGRIAD
-335 FEANAETVRVEHE
+335 FEANAETIRVEHE
-348 SQINALTEQLNAAN
+348 TQINALTEQLNAAN
-362 ARIETYEN
+362 ARIETYEK
-370 AAAEAEEARKTE
+370 AAVEAEKAHKTE

-400 AAVADFSYDE
+400 ASIADFSYDE
-410 LESKLAVTFSRNHLK
+410 LEAMLAVTFSRNHLK
-425 TESNKVPLAE
+425 AESKKVPLPE
-435 PEESTF
+435 PEESAF
-441 AALIKKYKR
+441 AKLMNKYKKF

>member
-1 MNKQIPYTFDCVS
+1 MNRKIPYTFDCVP
-14 VSSLNP
+14 VSSLSP
-20 IASGSTSC
+20 IVSGSTNC

-52 QYAEYLISTAIDKP
+52 QYAEYLISTAPDRP

-99 QPFTDSDGIERE
+99 QPFTDSDGVERE

-133 AQSMELDPLTI
+133 AQSMELDPNSI
-144 EGDWVEIEEQE
+144 EGDWADIDDQE

-175 PCFSASAFFEKEDAE
+175 PCFSASAFFEKEDTE

-208 EEAEKS
+208 EEAEK
-214 KEGGEHPMEEN
+214 GGEHQMDEN

-242 ETQFEEAPVVEEQ
+242 EESNFEENSTVTVEVTEEIETEEQ
-255 PVVKENQE
+255 PEVS
-263 PETTFEETEEVEP
+263 EETP
-276 EVPVEE
+276 ED
-282 PAVEPEVPAEEQP
+282 EPEVPAEEQP

-322 QAELEAANGRIAE
+322 QTELEAANGRIAE

-348 SQINALTEQLNAAN
+348 TQINALTEQLNAAN

-435 PEESTF
+435 PEESAF

>member
-1 MNKQIPYTFDCVS
+1 MNRKIPYTFDCVP

-20 IASGSTSC
+20 IVSGSTNC

-52 QYAEYLISTAIDKP
+52 QYAEYLISTAPDRP

-99 QPFTDSDGIERE
+99 QPFTDSDGVERE

-133 AQSMELDPLTI
+133 AQSMELDPNSI
-144 EGDWVEIEEQE
+144 EGDWADIDDQE

-175 PCFSASAFFEKEDAE
+175 PCFSASAFFEKEDTE

-208 EEAEKS
+208 EEAEK
-214 KEGGEHPMEEN
+214 GGEHQMDEN

-242 ETQFEEAPVVEEQ
+242 ETQFEETPVVEEQ
-255 PVVKENQE
+255 PVVEDNQE
-263 PETTFEETEEVEP
+263 PETTLEETEEVEP
-276 EVPVEE
+276 EVPAEE

-303 SFNELQENYTALQT
+303 SFNELQENYTTLQN
-317 SYAEL
+317 SYNEL
-322 QAELEAANGRIAE
+322 QAQLEEANNRIAD
-335 FEANAETVRVEHE
+335 FEANAENVRVEHE
-348 SQINALTEQLNAAN
+348 NQINALNEQLNAAN
-362 ARIETYEN
+362 ARIQTYET
-370 AAAEAEEARKTE
+370 AAAEAEEARKNE

-400 AAVADFSYDE
+400 ACVTDFSYDE

-425 TESNKVPLAE
+425 TESKKVPLAE
-435 PEESTF
+435 PEESAF

>member
-1 MNKQIPYTFDCVS
+1 MNRNIPYTFDCVP

-20 IASGSTSC
+20 ITSGASNC

-52 QYAEYLISTAIDKP
+52 QYADYLISTAPDKP

-80 HVGPTLASA
+80 HVGPTLASG

-99 QPFTDSDGIERE
+99 QPFQDDDGVERE

-133 AQSMELDPLTI
+133 GQSMELDPNTI
-144 EGDWVEIEEQE
+144 EGEWADIEGQE

-175 PCFSASAFFEKEDAE
+175 PCFSASAFFEKEDTE

-198 SLLFELKAKV
+198 SLLFDLKAKV
-208 EEAEKS
+208 EEAEK
-214 KEGGEHPMEEN
+214 GGEHQMDEN
-225 MIQEPVV
+225 TIQETVV
-232 ETPAEETPVV
+232 ETPAEETVVIEETSETV
-242 ETQFEEAPVVEEQ
+242 ET
-255 PVVKENQE
+255 QE
-263 PETTFEETEEVEP
+263 PETTFEETEVS
-276 EVPVEE
+276 VEE
-282 PAVEPEVPAEEQP
+282 PEAETESENPAEEQP

-317 SYAEL
+317 SYNEL
-322 QAELEAANGRIAE
+322 QGQLEEANNRIAG
-335 FEANAETVRVEHE
+335 FEADAENVRIEHE
-348 SQINALTEQLNAAN
+348 NQINALNEQLNAAN
-362 ARIETYEN
+362 VRIQNYET

-400 AAVADFSYDE
+400 ACITDFSYDE

-425 TESNKVPLAE
+425 TESKKVPLAE
-435 PEESTF
+435 PEESAF

>member
-1 MNKQIPYTFDCVS
+1 MNRKIPYTFDCVP
-14 VSSLNP
+14 VSSLSP
-20 IASGSTSC
+20 IVSGSTNC

-52 QYAEYLISTAIDKP
+52 QYAEYLISTAPDRP

-99 QPFTDSDGIERE
+99 QPFTDSDGVERE

-133 AQSMELDPLTI
+133 AQSMELDPNSI
-144 EGDWVEIEEQE
+144 EGDWANIDDQE

-175 PCFSASAFFEKEDAE
+175 PCFSASAFFEKEDTE

-208 EEAEKS
+208 EEAEK
-214 KEGGEHPMEEN
+214 GGEHQMDEN

-242 ETQFEEAPVVEEQ
+242 EESNFEENSTVTEEVAEEIETEEQ
-255 PVVKENQE
+255 PEVS
-263 PETTFEETEEVEP
+263 EETP
-276 EVPVEE
+276 ED
-282 PAVEPEVPAEEQP
+282 EPEVPAEEQP

-303 SFNELQENYTALQT
+303 SFNELQENYTTLQN
-317 SYAEL
+317 SYNEL
-322 QAELEAANGRIAE
+322 QAQLEEANNRIAD
-335 FEANAETVRVEHE
+335 FEANAENVRVEHE
-348 SQINALTEQLNAAN
+348 NQINALNEQLNAAN
-362 ARIETYEN
+362 ARIQTYET

-400 AAVADFSYDE
+400 ACVADFSYDE

-425 TESNKVPLAE
+425 TESKKVPLAE
-435 PEESTF
+435 PEESAF

>member
-1 MNKQIPYTFDCVS
+1 MSKQIPYTFDCVS

-20 IASGSTSC
+20 ITSGSAC

-80 HVGPTLASA
+80 HVGPTLASG
-89 YGYVDYFVGW
+89 YGYVDHFVGW
-99 QPFTDSDGIERE
+99 RPFTDADGVERE

-133 AQSMELDPLTI
+133 AQSMELDPNTI
-144 EGDWVEIEEQE
+144 EGDWAEIDEQE

-175 PCFSASAFFEKEDAE
+175 PCFSASAFFEKEDSG

-198 SLLFELKAKV
+198 SLLFDLKAKV
-208 EEAEKS
+208 EEAEKL

-232 ETPAEETPVV
+232 ETPAEEVVETAPVV
-242 ETQFEEAPVVEEQ
+242 ETE
-255 PVVKENQE
+255 ENQE
-263 PETTFEETEEVEP
+263 PETNFEENEVESEVPTEEP

-282 PAVEPEVPAEEQP
+282 PEVEPETPAEEQP
-295 SEFEVLQN
+295 SEFEVLQA
-303 SFNELQENYTALQT
+303 NYEALQT

-322 QAELEAANGRIAE
+322 QAELEAANGRIAD
-335 FEANAETVRVEHE
+335 FEANAETIRVEHE
-348 SQINALTEQLNAAN
+348 NQINALTEQLNAAN
-362 ARIETYEN
+362 ARIQTYES
-370 AAAEAEEARKTE
+370 AAVEAEEARKNS
-382 LVSSY
+382 LVESY

-410 LESKLAVTFSRNHLK
+410 LESKLSVTFSRNYLK
-425 TESNKVPLAE
+425 VESAKVPLAE
-435 PEESTF
+435 PEESAF

>member
-1 MNKQIPYTFDCVS
+1 MSKQVPYTFDCVS

-20 IASGSTSC
+20 ITSGSAC

-80 HVGPTLASA
+80 HVGPTLASG
-89 YGYVDYFVGW
+89 YGYVDHFVGW
-99 QPFTDSDGIERE
+99 QPFTDTDGVERE

-133 AQSMELDPLTI
+133 AQSMELDPNTI
-144 EGDWVEIEEQE
+144 EGDWAEIDEQE

-175 PCFSASAFFEKEDAE
+175 PCFSASAFFEKEDSG

-242 ETQFEEAPVVEEQ
+242 ETQFEETPVVEEQ
-255 PVVKENQE
+255 PTVEENQE

-276 EVPVEE
+276 EVPAEE

-303 SFNELQENYTALQT
+303 SFNELQENYTALKT

-322 QAELEAANGRIAE
+322 QAELEAANGRIAD

-348 SQINALTEQLNAAN
+348 NQINALTEQLNAAN
-362 ARIETYEN
+362 ARIQTYES
-370 AAAEAEEARKTE
+370 AAAEAEEARKNS
-382 LVSSY
+382 LVESY

-400 AAVADFSYDE
+400 ASVADFSYDE
-410 LESKLAVTFSRNHLK
+410 LESKLSVTFSRNYLK
-425 TESNKVPLAE
+425 VESAKVPLAE
-435 PEESTF
+435 PEESAF
-441 AALIKKYKR
+441 AALMKKYKR

>member
-1 MNKQIPYTFDCVS
+1 MNRNIPYTFDCVP

-20 IASGSTSC
+20 ITSGASNC

-52 QYAEYLISTAIDKP
+52 QYADYLISTAPDKP

-80 HVGPTLASA
+80 HVGPTLASG

-99 QPFTDSDGIERE
+99 QPFQDDDGVERE

-133 AQSMELDPLTI
+133 GQSMELDPNTI
-144 EGDWVEIEEQE
+144 EGEWADIEGQE

-175 PCFSASAFFEKEDAE
+175 PCFSASAFFEKEDTE

-208 EEAEKS
+208 EEAEK
-214 KEGGEHPMEEN
+214 GGEHQMDEN

-242 ETQFEEAPVVEEQ
+242 EESNFEENSTVTEEVVEEI
-255 PVVKENQE
+255 
-263 PETTFEETEEVEP
+263 ETEEQP
-276 EVPVEE
+276 EVSEE
-282 PAVEPEVPAEEQP
+282 TPEDEPEVPAEEQP

-303 SFNELQENYTALQT
+303 SFNELQENYTTLQN
-317 SYAEL
+317 SYNEL
-322 QAELEAANGRIAE
+322 QAQLEEANNRIAD
-335 FEANAETVRVEHE
+335 FEANAENVRVEHE
-348 SQINALTEQLNAAN
+348 NQINALNEQLNTAN
-362 ARIETYEN
+362 ARIQTYET

-400 AAVADFSYDE
+400 ACVADFSYDE

-425 TESNKVPLAE
+425 TESKKVPLAE
-435 PEESTF
+435 PEESAF

>member
-1 MNKQIPYTFDCVS
+1 MNRKIPYTFDCVP

-20 IASGSTSC
+20 IVSGSTNC

-52 QYAEYLISTAIDKP
+52 QYAEYLISTAPDRP
-66 VVGFFDRESQDWQG
+66 VVGFFDRESSDWQG

-99 QPFTDSDGIERE
+99 QPFTDSDGVERE

-133 AQSMELDPLTI
+133 AQSMELDPNSI
-144 EGDWVEIEEQE
+144 EGDWADIDDQE

-175 PCFSASAFFEKEDAE
+175 PCFSASAFFEKEDTE

-208 EEAEKS
+208 EEAEK
-214 KEGGEHPMEEN
+214 GGEHQMDEN

-242 ETQFEEAPVVEEQ
+242 ETQFEETPVVEEQ
-255 PVVKENQE
+255 PVVEDNQE
-263 PETTFEETEEVEP
+263 SEATLEETEEVEP
-276 EVPVEE
+276 EVPAEE
-282 PAVEPEVPAEEQP
+282 PAVEPEVPAEEQT

-303 SFNELQENYTALQT
+303 SFNELQENYTTLQN
-317 SYAEL
+317 SYNEL
-322 QAELEAANGRIAE
+322 QAQLEEANNRIAD
-335 FEANAETVRVEHE
+335 FEANAENVRVEHE
-348 SQINALTEQLNAAN
+348 NQINALNEQLNAAN
-362 ARIETYEN
+362 ARIQTYET

-400 AAVADFSYDE
+400 ACVADFSYDE

-425 TESNKVPLAE
+425 TESKKVPLAE
-435 PEESTF
+435 PEESAF

>member
-1 MNKQIPYTFDCVS
+1 MNRKIPYTFDCVP
-14 VSSLNP
+14 VSSLSP
-20 IASGSTSC
+20 IVSGSTNC

-52 QYAEYLISTAIDKP
+52 QYAEYLISTAPDRP

-99 QPFTDSDGIERE
+99 QPFTDSDGVERE

-133 AQSMELDPLTI
+133 AQSMELDPNSI
-144 EGDWVEIEEQE
+144 EGDWADIDDQE

-175 PCFSASAFFEKEDAE
+175 PCFSASAFFEKEDTE

-208 EEAEKS
+208 EEAEK
-214 KEGGEHPMEEN
+214 GGEHQMDEN

-242 ETQFEEAPVVEEQ
+242 EESNFEENSTVTEEVVEEI
-255 PVVKENQE
+255 
-263 PETTFEETEEVEP
+263 ETEEQP
-276 EVPVEE
+276 EVSEE
-282 PAVEPEVPAEEQP
+282 TPEDEPEVPAEEQP

-303 SFNELQENYTALQT
+303 SFNELQENYTTLQN
-317 SYAEL
+317 SYNEL
-322 QAELEAANGRIAE
+322 QAQLEEANNRIAD
-335 FEANAETVRVEHE
+335 FEANAENVRVEHE
-348 SQINALTEQLNAAN
+348 NQINALNEQLNTAN
-362 ARIETYEN
+362 ARIQIYET

-400 AAVADFSYDE
+400 ACVADFSYDE

-425 TESNKVPLAE
+425 TESKKVPLAE
-435 PEESTF
+435 PEESAF